1 MAAGWVYAASW
12 LALAL
17 VYATSFVIS
26 GAPPLLAL
34 RATAASIAPN
44 ALLGILTLRL
54 TRRFFAKGGGFGLL
68 RAGLAAL
75 GVALLATA
83 CWVVVAG
90 LDSWLSSGAFRMP
103 AANIQMWQGILN
115 GLVHLALS
123 GVGYA
128 WLGGEETRLA
138 RERADR
144 AESLRARAEL
154 HLLRTQLNPHFV
166 LNTLHALLGLVRR
179 EPAVAE
185 GAIERLGEL
194 LRFGLSV
201 TQRGV
206 DRVTLREEWAFVTSY
221 LGVEQVRLGD
231 RLRFELELDPSA
243 EDVPIPPFA
252 LQPLVENAVTHAI
265 APRASG
271 GRLHV
276 SARRSQGQLHLEV
289 RDDGPGVTPAALRD
303 SPRTGLRLLRER
315 LQALYAGQAQ
325 LSFDEAPGGG
335 LLVRLELPDQGP
347 LEAA

>member
-1 MAAGWVYAASW
+1 MAAGWVYAAFW

-26 GAPPLLAL
+26 GAPPLLAV
-34 RATAASIAPN
+34 RATAASIVPN
-44 ALLGILTLRL
+44 ALFGILTLRL
-54 TRRFFAKGGGFGLL
+54 TRRFFASDAGLGLL

-75 GVALLATA
+75 AVAAVATA
-83 CWVVVAG
+83 SWVVVAG
-90 LDSWLSSGAFRMP
+90 LDSQLSSGTFRMP
-103 AANIQMWQGILN
+103 APNIQMWQGILN
-115 GLVHLALS
+115 GLVHLALA
-123 GVGYA
+123 GAGYA
-128 WLGGEETRLA
+128 WLGGEETRVA

-144 AESLRARAEL
+144 AEALRARAEL

-179 EPAVAE
+179 EPAIAE
-185 GAIERLGEL
+185 AAIERLGEL

-231 RLRFELELDPSA
+231 RLQFELALDPSA
-243 EDVPIPPFA
+243 LDVPIPPFA

-271 GRLHV
+271 GRLYV
-276 SARRSQGQLHLEV
+276 SARRTEGRLHLEV
-289 RDDGPGVTPAALRD
+289 RDDGPGISQAALLE

-315 LQALYAGQAQ
+315 LLGLYAG
-325 LSFDEAPGGG
+325 EARLAFEEPPGGG

-347 LEAA
+347 VEAS